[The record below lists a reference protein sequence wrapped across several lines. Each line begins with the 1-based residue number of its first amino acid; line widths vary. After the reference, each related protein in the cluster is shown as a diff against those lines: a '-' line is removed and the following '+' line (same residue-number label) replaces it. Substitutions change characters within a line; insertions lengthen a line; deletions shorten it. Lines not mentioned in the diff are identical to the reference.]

1 MQRNTFIKL
10 CLSISTLMSAPL
22 NLYAQ
27 SKERRQIEK
36 GFKVDAGKDRFG
48 SKITPFDGDSFFTK
62 VSTKD
67 TDGDL
72 YVFESTRLKEGGP
85 ALHYHYDQDEMWYVL
100 EGEFLIKVGDITYE
114 AKAGDTVFGPR
125 RVPHCFAKVGKA
137 PGKLLMIF
145 QPAGKMEECFAK
157 LSAGVTKSMTPE
169 QRDDFRKEHGFER
182 VGGPISILKQ

>member
-1 MQRNTFIKL
+1 MQRYSFLKA
-10 CLSISTLMSAPL
+10 CLAVGAALTAPFTM
-22 NLYAQ
+22 YAA
-27 SKERRQIEK
+27 SGRRRRIEK
-36 GFKVDAGKDRFG
+36 GFKVDAGEDRFG
-48 SKITPFDGDSFFTK
+48 ERLTPFDGDSFFTK

-72 YVFESTRLKEGGP
+72 YVFESTRSEEGGP

-100 EGEFLIKVGDITYE
+100 EGNFLIKVGDQTYE

-145 QPAGKMEECFAK
+145 QPAGKMEECFRK
-157 LSAGVTKSMTPE
+157 LSAGATRGMTPE
-169 QRDDFRKEHGFER
+169 QRDQFRKDHGFER
-182 VGGPISILKQ
+182 VGGPLTILKQ

>member
-10 CLSISTLMSAPL
+10 CLSICTLISAPL

-27 SKERRQIEK
+27 SKERRRIEK

-62 VSTKD
+62 VSSKD

-72 YVFESTRLKEGGP
+72 YVFETTRLEEGGP

-100 EGEFLIKVGDITYE
+100 EGEFLIKIGDKTYE

-157 LSAGVTKSMTPE
+157 LSAGVTKGMTPE